1 MKNKGLN
8 NLRNGI
14 SKVYETNKLP
24 KGFTLVDFR
33 MLEDNCES
41 LAELGK
47 AETINERVKDCLGCY
62 GFNIINKGIG
72 WEITI

>member
-1 MKNKGLN
+1 
-8 NLRNGI
+8 
-14 SKVYETNKLP
+14 
-24 KGFTLVDFR
+24 

>member
-24 KGFTLVDFR
+24 KGFTFADFR
-33 MLEDNCES
+33 MLENICES

-72 WEITI
+72 WEFTI

>member
-24 KGFTLVDFR
+24 KGFTLADFR
-33 MLEDNCES
+33 MLENICES

-62 GFNIINKGIG
+62 GLNIINKGIG
-72 WEITI
+72 WEFTI